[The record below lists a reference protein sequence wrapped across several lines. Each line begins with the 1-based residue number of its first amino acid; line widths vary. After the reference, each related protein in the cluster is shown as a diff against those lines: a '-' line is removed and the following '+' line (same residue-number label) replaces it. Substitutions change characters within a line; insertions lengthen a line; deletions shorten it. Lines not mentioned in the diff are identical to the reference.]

1 MRKFKLIKGNVEYD
15 LMSFQHFLN
24 APDGLGFDIAFNFL
38 RSGES
43 FIETESSQSQKTIS
57 GEIVFANYSKYTE
70 FINFIGDNERMLL
83 GYMPESDWNY
93 IPIKFASVSKGELE
107 STGRLI
113 CSVSMIAFGTWYT
126 SLNYSGTS
134 ITIQNGS
141 IPSPFRIEVSGSASS
156 FTWSIGNLSGSW
168 SGTLPSGQKLII
180 DTNPE
185 SMEIA
190 IYNGTTFISNEYG
203 NCDFNTERFFFV
215 PTGTQTMTLSKSA
228 NVEVKKYAYS
238 I

>member
-15 LMSFQHFLN
+15 LMSFQHFFN
-24 APDGLGFDIAFNFL
+24 APDGLGFDISFSFL

-57 GEIVFANYSKYTE
+57 GEIVFGSYAKYSE
-70 FINFIGDNERMLL
+70 FINFIGDNEQMLFA
-83 GYMPESDWNY
+83 YMPEDVWHY
-93 IPIKFASVSKGELE
+93 LPIKFASVSKTELE
-107 STGRLI
+107 ASGRLI
-113 CSVSMIAFGTWYT
+113 SSVTMIALGTWYST
-126 SLNYSGTS
+126 LNYTGTS
-134 ITIQNGS
+134 ITIQNGA
-141 IPSPFRIEVSGSASS
+141 IPSPFKIEVSGAASS

-168 SGTLPSGQKLII
+168 TGTLTSGQKLVI

-185 SMEIA
+185 SMQIA
-190 IYNGTTFISNEYG
+190 IYQGATFVSNEYV
-203 NCDFNTERFFFV
+203 NCDFETERFFFV
-215 PTGTQTMTLSKSA
+215 PSGTQTMTLSKSA